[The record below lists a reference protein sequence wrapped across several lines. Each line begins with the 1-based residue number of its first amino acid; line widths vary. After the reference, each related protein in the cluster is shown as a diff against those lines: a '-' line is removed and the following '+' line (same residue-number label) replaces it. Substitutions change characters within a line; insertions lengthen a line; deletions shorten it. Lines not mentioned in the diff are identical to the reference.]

1 MKLKN
6 FSVFIAAVS
15 ILFLAASCSS
25 EKQITKLSGN
35 KRIKH
40 SASITRS
47 PVVIGIKKSKADALG
62 MTGKPLKIQK
72 LVDLA
77 SEGKLRFL
85 MSNPTQSNS
94 GAMGYLG
101 FLQGILGREEVLTTE
116 DLANPKVK
124 KQAGIVQKENQIYYT
139 IKKPELVQ
147 DGTDGIQPQ
156 IRAAKNSL
164 KMILVVYNTKNFV

>member
-1 MKLKN
+1 
-6 FSVFIAAVS
+6 
-15 ILFLAASCSS
+15 
-25 EKQITKLSGN
+25 
-35 KRIKH
+35 
-40 SASITRS
+40 
-47 PVVIGIKKSKADALG
+47 